1 MPPAA
6 GNTPS
11 ERLQA
16 EASRWV
22 VRRGNAPLSAEDEA
36 RFAAW
41 YAADPA
47 HAAAYERLAG
57 LWQRLGQV
65 DGRRL
70 RPSGTIGRRRAA
82 VLGALGLALLLGTAA
97 PRLWQELEAD
107 YASGVGEIRT
117 VPLADGST
125 VTLDT
130 DSAIAVALGADTR
143 EIRLLRGRALFEVAH
158 KSRGGD
164 APAPFTVTTPQARA
178 RALGTRF
185 EVARDDDTT
194 RVAVFESKVAV
205 RCTACAD
212 TETERV
218 LGPGDALTVGP
229 GDAALPPAT
238 PEQPAADRT
247 APAWARG
254 MLVFDAMPLARAA
267 AQLGRYT
274 RQPILV
280 LGAAREARVSG
291 VVDPARPDQ
300 ALALLAHG
308 AGLRL
313 DRLPGMFVV
322 RAGEKKSGNR

>member
-1 MPPAA
+1 MPSATANAP
-6 GNTPS
+6 T

-22 VRRGNAPLSAEDEA
+22 VRRSNAALSTEDEA

-70 RPSGTIGRRRAA
+70 RPSGTTGRRRAA
-82 VLGALGLALLLGTAA
+82 TLGALGLALLLGTAA
-97 PRLWQELEAD
+97 PRLWQDLETD
-107 YASGVGEIRT
+107 YASGIGEIRT
-117 VPLADGST
+117 ITLTDGST
-125 VTLDT
+125 VTLDA
-130 DSAIAVALGADTR
+130 DSAIAVALGADAR
-143 EIRLLRGRALFEVAH
+143 EIRLLRGRALFEVAR
-158 KSRGGD
+158 KPGGGD
-164 APAPFTVTTPQARA
+164 TPAPFTVATPQAHA

-185 EVARDDDTT
+185 EVARDEDTT

-212 TETERV
+212 TEAERV
-218 LGPGDALTVGP
+218 LGPGDAIAVGP
-229 GDAALPPAT
+229 DDTALLPAT
-238 PEQPAADRT
+238 PGQPAGS
-247 APAWARG
+247 PAWARG
-254 MLVFDAMPLARAA
+254 MLVFEAMPLARAA
-267 AQLGRYT
+267 SQLGRYS

-280 LGAAREARVSG
+280 LGEARHVRVSG

-313 DRLPGMFVV
+313 DRLPGLFVV